1 MEYLIIKGYGIIF
14 FVLISTD
21 VHMDVL
27 APHNGGKRHDDGP
40 AGFEPLSLVFGFYSN
55 PLRLRRFVSAVE
67 NMRYISG
74 VFKVN

>member
-40 AGFEPLSLVFGFYSN
+40 AGFEPLLLAFRSNSN
-55 PLRLRRFVSAVE
+55 PLQVSK
-67 NMRYISG
+67 MTR
-74 VFKVN
+74 